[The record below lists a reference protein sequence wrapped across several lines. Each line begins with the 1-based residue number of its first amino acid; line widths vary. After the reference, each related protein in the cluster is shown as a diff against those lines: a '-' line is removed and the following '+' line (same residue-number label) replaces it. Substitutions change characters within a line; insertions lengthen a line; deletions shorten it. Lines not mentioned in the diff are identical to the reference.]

1 MSYFLEMSSEDKE
14 KNTVEP
20 SIPLLSEPGFVAE
33 TPCYSFE
40 VDEEGKNDEEEDDDN
55 APKQKKSVRENKCKR
70 LTVSNKGNKSKENVS
85 I

>member
-40 VDEEGKNDEEEDDDN
+40 VDEEGKMMR
-55 APKQKKSVRENKCKR
+55 KKMMTMHRNKKH
-70 LTVSNKGNKSKENVS
+70 L
-85 I
+85 